1 MVKVMINVHV
11 EHPDEFIGTFEA
23 QARERH
29 NAGETRYWDRGG
41 EGEQNWVCVVTD
53 WPSQEVARKF
63 WDSWTGEDHIAA
75 WSSNHTEFTIVDGQM
90 H

>member
-1 MVKVMINVHV
+1 MVKVMIHVHV

-29 NAGETRYWDRGG
+29 NAGETRYWDEGG
-41 EGEQNWVCVVTD
+41 EDEQSRVCVIAD
-53 WPSQEVARKF
+53 WSSAEAAKKF
-63 WDSWTGEDHIAA
+63 WGSWRGEEHIAA
-75 WSSNHTEFTIVDGQM
+75 WSSEHTEFTFFDGQM